1 MAHTFLRRAHGLRRG
16 LFAGLL
22 SFALLAAIGGRAE
35 AREAVTPENPTTFP
49 TGSYAA
55 KVGAD
60 AADVYYPATTSRG
73 LPVAL
78 LLQGAN
84 VDKAHY
90 EGFARTVAAFGFV
103 VVVPNH
109 VRPVFGVPGLW
120 ASSDQALGAVAWAA
134 AENRRDGSPLA
145 GRIDTDTLT
154 LLGHSFG
161 GAAGMSTIQGLCA
174 PPFCAGLP
182 PGAVKPAQLKAAA
195 FFGTNSVPPGG
206 GPVGPIDNAGV
217 PVALIQ
223 GDADGVAAP
232 VAARDTY
239 RALSAKPKALV
250 GLHGANHFGITD
262 VQNPPGAS
270 PDASPQT
277 LDQTEGI
284 RAAGRWAALWLKASL
299 GDPVAASYVRYWG
312 DATDRTV
319 TVEQAY

>member
-1 MAHTFLRRAHGLRRG
+1 MARPFPFVSHGRRRG
-16 LFAGLL
+16 IVVGLM
-22 SFALLAAIGGRAE
+22 SVALMAALGSPTE
-35 AREAVTPENPTTFP
+35 ARAAVTPENPTTFP

-55 KVGAD
+55 RVGVD
-60 AADVYYPATTSRG
+60 AADVYYPATTNRG

-84 VDKAHY
+84 VDKSHY
-90 EGFARTVAAFGFV
+90 AGFARTVAAFGFV

-109 VRPVFGVPGLW
+109 ERPVFGVPGLW
-120 ASSDQALGAVAWAA
+120 ASSDQALTAVAWAE
-134 AENRRDGSPLA
+134 AENARVGSPVA
-145 GRIDTDTLT
+145 GRIDTGTLT

-161 GAAGMSTIQGLCA
+161 GAAGLSTLQGQCV

-195 FFGTNSVPPGG
+195 FFGTNGVPRGG

-217 PVALIQ
+217 PVALVQ

-239 RALSAKPKALV
+239 RALSFKPKALV

-262 VQNPPGAS
+262 VQNPPGAA

-284 RAAGRWAALWLKASL
+284 RATGRWSALWLKASL

-312 DATDRTV
+312 DATDRNV